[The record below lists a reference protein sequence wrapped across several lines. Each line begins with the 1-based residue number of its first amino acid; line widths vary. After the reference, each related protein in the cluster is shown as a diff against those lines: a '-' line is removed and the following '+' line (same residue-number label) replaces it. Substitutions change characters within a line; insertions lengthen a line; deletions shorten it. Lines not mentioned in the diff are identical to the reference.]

1 MLRAGLSGH
10 LRALCVRPAVQIL
23 RAPLHTTAPVAESKR
38 RRTAR
43 LRRTSNLAQRD
54 VKQRLFEMSRPDPVL
69 GHQLTPEGEA
79 LWKNSELAQLIL
91 SKKEVWGVEE
101 DRRGHLVPVAGQT
114 HPDDA
119 QVDAEFTSLGGPR
132 RLNFGLDADARRT
145 LFQSLPRV
153 MVEDRILDSPNIH
166 SLHSDGIE
174 AVAAEQNELEAEQAR
189 STETLSRILDLR
201 NASGKGIQVENTRRI
216 IAHFGARDDGRGID
230 TGSSEVQAAVFT
242 YRIRNLAEHLGG
254 ARHDNSNRRAMRH
267 LVHKRARILNYLKS
281 RDPLRYQAF
290 LPRIG
295 VEARAVE
302 GEIVVPGKPK
312 VRRI

>member
-1 MLRAGLSGH
+1 M
-10 LRALCVRPAVQIL
+10 VPAL
-23 RAPLHTTAPVAESKR
+23 RAPLHTTAPNAESKR
-38 RRTAR
+38 KRAAR
-43 LRRTSNLAQRD
+43 LRRNANLAQRD

-69 GHQLTPEGEA
+69 GHQLTAEGEA
-79 LWKNSELAQLIL
+79 LWKNSELAKLIL
-91 SKKEVWGVEE
+91 SKGEVWGVEE
-101 DRRGHLVPVAGQT
+101 DRRGRLVSVEPKE

-119 QVDAEFTSLGGPR
+119 TVDAEAAIGGPR

-153 MVEDRILDSPNIH
+153 MVEDRILDSPNIN
-166 SLHSDGIE
+166 SLHSEGIE
-174 AVAAEQNELEAEQAR
+174 AVAAEQNELEAEQER
-189 STETLSRILDLR
+189 SVETLSRILDLR

-230 TGSSEVQAAVFT
+230 TGSPEVQAAVFT
-242 YRIRNLAEHLGG
+242 YRIRNLVEHLQG
-254 ARHDNSNRRAMRH
+254 ARHDNSNRRAMRK
-267 LVHKRARILNYLKS
+267 LVHKRARILRYLKS
-281 RDPLRYQAF
+281 TDPVRYQDF

-312 VRRI
+312 VKRI